1 MTEYLWTSFVANDSG
16 QNVLGCCSADGKTWQ
31 PNVNF
36 NQASGF
42 APSLAFFNCRLYVAF
57 IANYSGQNVLVC
69 SSADGMSWEPLNG
82 AGETNPDI
90 NQASGS
96 APSLAVF
103 NGRLYVA
110 FIANNSGQNVLVCS
124 SADGMSW
131 EPLNGAG
138 ETNPDINQASNGSA
152 PSLAGFN
159 GRLYVAFIANNSG
172 QNVLVCSSADG
183 KTFLP
188 LNGAGETNPD
198 INQASNGSAPSLAAF
213 NRRLYVAFIAN
224 NSGQN
229 VLLCSSA
236 DGETFLPLNGTGE
249 TNPDINQASNGSA
262 PSLAAAPLSYWPV
275 SATGLTSN
283 SNYFFFRNNQAP
295 ISGISVTIALTEDM
309 VFNAASGSNTGCTF
323 QLNASSLD
331 NPEQQYIIA
340 YLNGEISGQINNW
353 DNVQNQIFNQLEPLL
368 SMPGGAL
375 PKYTVLTIT
384 PTTSANGI
392 ITGATFEAF
401 IPAQPPSIPA
411 QSATQSIS
419 IIPPTQ
425 LGPIVT
431 FQLVIVGPDKSESAV
446 LTSGAGTITFN
457 ALNGLTSQIGEPQFV
472 EERAIST
479 ETANIFYSTLPSS
492 STPGNPF
499 IQLFKVGSA
508 PV

>member
-57 IANYSGQNVLVC
+57 IANNSGQNVLVC

-152 PSLAGFN
+152 PSLA
-159 GRLYVAFIANNSG
+159 
-172 QNVLVCSSADG
+172 
-183 KTFLP
+183 
-188 LNGAGETNPD
+188 
-198 INQASNGSAPSLAAF
+198 
-213 NRRLYVAFIAN
+213 
-224 NSGQN
+224 
-229 VLLCSSA
+229 
-236 DGETFLPLNGTGE
+236 
-249 TNPDINQASNGSA
+249 
-262 PSLAAAPLSYWPV
+262 AAPLSYWPV

-295 ISGISVTIALTEDM
+295 ISGISVAIALTEDM
-309 VFNAASGSNTGCTF
+309 VFNAASGSNTGFTF

>member
-57 IANYSGQNVLVC
+57 IANNSGQNVLVC

-152 PSLAGFN
+152 PSLAAFN
-159 GRLYVAFIANNSG
+159 G
-172 QNVLVCSSADG
+172 
-183 KTFLP
+183 
-188 LNGAGETNPD
+188 
-198 INQASNGSAPSLAAF
+198 
-213 NRRLYVAFIAN
+213 RLYVAFIAN